1 MKKLLYTIL
10 ILGIVAIAIADDHI
24 IRIVTNSGTVSVLSS
39 QVKNITYDY
48 HDQDSIDKAYAD
60 SLRAAFVADSLYMD
74 SLRKDSIT
82 RDSIGRLNTVG
93 YKMEKTDAYTIFT
106 AALKL
111 TGLYDALNVVDIK
124 RFNGTVNKQ
133 DTNGGLL
140 YCPTESRNGF
150 TVFAETDSVFGVS
163 GITNLS
169 DLVAYANKEYGSAPD
184 WYDYMAESGI
194 TVSTGSDYTS
204 EWNALH
210 MFMAYH
216 ILKNSIPEDQLVYE
230 RNAQWQRAYTWNY
243 VNGETPYD
251 YYETMLPNTLIKV
264 WQPEPFRPQRSLYL
278 NRYIANNTLTDE
290 VGTKGSSAMH
300 QVISK
305 GVRVNRTTENVDDAP
320 SNLQAYNGYIH
331 PINSILVYNKDVP
344 QGVLHER
351 MRFDFISMQP
361 ELGNNG
367 FRYMTSQEVSA
378 LNEGGNGA
386 RIAYP
391 NDYFE
396 NIRVYDA
403 YTYMRVNVK
412 GAYNCYMSDAFTIW
426 GNYDLSVKMPPLPAG
441 TYEVRIA
448 FSPLSQGGT
457 VRYAWG
463 KDADNKDAF
472 ETLCE
477 QDLTI
482 PASEPPISS
491 TPFYEEADLGIASDS
506 AMRERGY
513 MRGPFS
519 FVDHPERADG
529 NSTDRNMR
537 SDRSNALF
545 RKIVGRVTI
554 KQNENN
560 WLRLNNLKPSVELRN
575 MLDFIEF
582 VPIDVVDNQTYMEDW
597 Y

>member
-1 MKKLLYTIL
+1 MKKLLYTL
-10 ILGIVAIAIADDHI
+10 LTLGIVAIAIADDHI
-24 IRIVTNSGTVSVLSS
+24 IRIVTNRSTVSVLAS
-39 QVKNITYDY
+39 QIKSITYDY

-60 SLRAAFVADSLYMD
+60 SVRAAFVADSLYRD
-74 SLRKDSIT
+74 SLRKDSII

-93 YKMEKTDAYTIFT
+93 YKMEKTDGYTIFT

-111 TGLYDALNVVDIK
+111 TGLYDELNVVDIK
-124 RFNGTVNKQ
+124 KLNRPANTL
-133 DTNGGLL
+133 DTNGSPL
-140 YCPTESRNGF
+140 YFPTESRNGF
-150 TVFAETDSVFGVS
+150 TVFAETDAVLVAS
-163 GITNLS
+163 GINNIN
-169 DLVAYANKEYGSAPD
+169 DLVAYANKAYGNAPD
-184 WYDYMAESGI
+184 WYDYMNENSI
-194 TVSTGSDYTS
+194 QVSTGSDYTS

-216 ILKNSIPEDQLVYE
+216 ILKTSIPEDQLVYE
-230 RNAQWQRAYTWNY
+230 RNTKWQKAQTWNY

-251 YYETMLPNTLIKV
+251 YYETMLPNTLVKV
-264 WQPEPFRPQRSLYL
+264 WQPEPLLSRRTLYL

-290 VGTKGSSAMH
+290 VGTKGSIAMH
-300 QVISK
+300 QVINE
-305 GVRVNRTTENVDDAP
+305 GVRVNRTTEQVDGTF
-320 SNLQAYNGYIH
+320 SNLEAYNGYIH
-331 PINSILVYNKDVP
+331 PINGMLTYNKDVP

-367 FRYMTSQEVSA
+367 FRYMNYMEVMA
-378 LNEGGNGA
+378 LNEGGSYN
-386 RIAYP
+386 RIAYR

-396 NIRVYDA
+396 NIRVYSDD
-403 YTYMRVNVK
+403 TVLRTNVK
-412 GAYNCYMSDAFTIW
+412 GAYNSYMSDAFTIW
-426 GNYDLSVKMPPLPAG
+426 NNYDFSVKMPPLPAG
-441 TYEVRIA
+441 TYEVGMA
-448 FSPLSQGGT
+448 FSPITYGGT

-477 QDLTI
+477 QDMTI

-491 TPFYEEADLGIASDS
+491 TPFYEEADLGIASDA

-513 MRGPFS
+513 MRGPFG

-529 NSTDRNMR
+529 NNTDRNMR

-545 RKIVGRVTI
+545 RKILGRVTV
-554 KQNENN
+554 KQSESN
-560 WLRLNNLKPSVELRN
+560 WLRFSNLKSSSELRLA
-575 MLDFIEF
+575 LDFIEF